1 MIVGMGV
8 DVASIARVARLIADH
23 ATELDRMFTAG
34 ERWFCDATD
43 GRRREARYAAAF
55 AAKEA
60 VLKAL
65 GTGWRAD
72 IEWSDIDTQTIEG
85 HGGVALSGGASVAA
99 ERLGVVRVLVCA
111 STTRD
116 SAVAAAVAEGDASA

>member
-1 MIVGMGV
+1 MIVGTGV
-8 DVASIARVARLIADH
+8 DIASIARVARLVTDH
-23 ATELDRMFTAG
+23 AAALERLFTTK
-34 ERWFCDATD
+34 ERGFCDATG

-72 IEWSDIDTQTIEG
+72 IEWSDIDTLAIEP
-85 HGGVALSGGASVAA
+85 HGGVLLSGGASVAA
-99 ERLGVVRVLVCA
+99 KRLGVVRVLVCA
-111 STTRD
+111 STTRE
-116 SAVAAAVAEGDASA
+116 SAVATAVAEGYASA